1 MKILHI
7 MDHLEAIR
15 KETQFLQNRSLLLG
29 EILASLTMPQNQPYI
44 SNELKELIKT
54 WNARY
59 KEIK

>member
-1 MKILHI
+1 